1 MNFLIA
7 TVTILAAVFSGS
19 GIEATSTVS
28 TPSAPSSYTNEESPC
43 ILAARKSFFQEKK
56 KIKTRHGKRMK
67 RCLADPDR
75 TRNDCRW
82 LRKLRRN
89 EHRVNKRNL
98 QSKVKDCTAPHTET
112 PTRSPIDPTYL
123 PTSKTNVPTSP
134 PTCFTDSSIEE
145 AVALYISDP
154 ETADEKYG
162 KIKSW
167 CISGVTDLSGERYI
181 DGYDDDDYTSYHLFA
196 STSFNEDLNSW
207 DLSSVT
213 SLEKTFLDAVQ
224 FNGDISDWN
233 LSSLTHFT
241 MCFSNAKAFNQN
253 ISTWDL
259 SLVENFNL
267 VFFEA
272 EAFNQAISGW
282 DVSVG
287 TLFTR
292 MFASA
297 KSFNQCLEWSIMNE
311 ANTWR
316 MFQDTK
322 NGRLGEGGVCE

>member
-1 MNFLIA
+1 
-7 TVTILAAVFSGS
+7 
-19 GIEATSTVS
+19 
-28 TPSAPSSYTNEESPC
+28 
-43 ILAARKSFFQEKK
+43 
-56 KIKTRHGKRMK
+56 
-67 RCLADPDR
+67 
-75 TRNDCRW
+75 
-82 LRKLRRN
+82 
-89 EHRVNKRNL
+89 
-98 QSKVKDCTAPHTET
+98 
-112 PTRSPIDPTYL
+112 
-123 PTSKTNVPTSP
+123 
-134 PTCFTDSSIEE
+134 
-145 AVALYISDP
+145 
-154 ETADEKYG
+154 
-162 KIKSW
+162 
-167 CISGVTDLSGERYI
+167 
-181 DGYDDDDYTSYHLFA
+181 
-196 STSFNEDLNSW
+196 
-207 DLSSVT
+207 
-213 SLEKTFLDAVQ
+213 
-224 FNGDISDWN
+224 
-233 LSSLTHFT
+233 